1 MSQDLKVVVTDQV
14 FPSIDTETQLLA
26 AIGARIEVADG
37 TADGVARLGGDAD
50 ALLNTYLPITDQLLG
65 QLPACKIVARYGIGT
80 DNVDVAAAARRGVV
94 VTNVPDYSV
103 EEVAL
108 HALCLMLALTRRLP
122 EASGW
127 SRGAAGGWTGCGRSG
142 GCPPS
147 GPAWSG
153 SAGSPVAWR
162 ATSPRSAAGWWRTIP
177 SSGRGR
183 ACRRCWRCPTC

>member
-1 MSQDLKVVVTDQV
+1 MTDQV

-26 AIGARIEVADG
+26 GIGARIEVADG

-103 EEVAL
+103 EEVAV
-108 HALCLMLALTRRLP
+108 HALCLMLALAPPPARGERAGRRGRL
-122 EASGW
+122 
-127 SRGAAGGWTGCGRSG
+127 GAGRAAADPAAVHPAGLRSG
-142 GCPPS
+142 S
-147 GPAWSG
+147 G
-153 SAGSPVAWR
+153 GSPGAWPV
-162 ATSPRSAAGWWRTIP
+162 TSPRSAARCWRTIP
-177 SSGRGR
+177 SSSRDR
-183 ACRRCWRCPTC
+183 ACRRC

>member
-1 MSQDLKVVVTDQV
+1 MSQDFKVVVTDQV
-14 FPSIDTETQLLA
+14 FPGIDTETQLLA

-103 EEVAL
+103 EEVAV

-122 EASGW
+122 EAS
-127 SRGAAGGWTGCGRSG
+127 RLVAGG
-142 GCPPS
+142 
-147 GPAWSG
+147 
-153 SAGSPVAWR
+153 
-162 ATSPRSAAGWWRTIP
+162 GWGLDGLRPI
-177 SSGRGR
+177 
-183 ACRRCWRCPTC
+183 RR

>member
-1 MSQDLKVVVTDQV
+1 VSQNFKVVVTDQV
-14 FPSIDTETQLLA
+14 FPGIDTETQLLA

-37 TADGVARLGGDAD
+37 TIDGVARLGSDAD

-103 EEVAL
+103 EEVAV

-122 EASGW
+122 EAS
-127 SRGAAGGWTGCGRSG
+127 RLVAGG
-142 GCPPS
+142 
-147 GPAWSG
+147 
-153 SAGSPVAWR
+153 
-162 ATSPRSAAGWWRTIP
+162 
-177 SSGRGR
+177 
-183 ACRRCWRCPTC
+183 CW